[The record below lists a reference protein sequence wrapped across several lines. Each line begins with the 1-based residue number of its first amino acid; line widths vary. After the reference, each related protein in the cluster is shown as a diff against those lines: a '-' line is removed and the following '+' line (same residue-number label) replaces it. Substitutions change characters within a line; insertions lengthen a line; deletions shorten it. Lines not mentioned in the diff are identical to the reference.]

1 MTFGLSNILRLV
13 GVGVVGF
20 ILLTGCADR
29 NLTETAEVVTS
40 PQVVESNTEAPTA
53 RPSNNDLGTVDIG
66 DALEPEA
73 VESAM
78 ASAVGIENA
87 SVQSAPERLDNVVI
101 KTYFGTDRTFTE
113 GLPARESF
121 GTNRGPVLYGTADV
135 SIPRDH
141 RMGELEAPNWFER
154 MLFGEN
160 LDKHVVLTGTALKTR
175 RQFLDLIHEAAQ
187 ENGANSA
194 FVFIHGYNVSFEK
207 AARRTAQMAYDL
219 GFDGAPIFYSWPS
232 QGSLTGY
239 SADEETTILSQPD
252 VKAFLEDIGD
262 RLAGQNIHLIAHSM
276 GNRPVTGALKELYRE
291 QPDFRG
297 RFREIILAAPDINRE
312 IFVRDLAPYIVTPD
326 QPVTLYTSS
335 RDAALLASKKVHS
348 FARIGDARD
357 GVTPLPGFEIVDASN
372 VNTSLLNH
380 SYFADATSVLSDIF
394 KLLKN
399 GERASQ
405 RSGLT
410 GIDHADGVFWEINMP

>member
-1 MTFGLSNILRLV
+1 LRKSCS
-13 GVGVVGF
+13 F
-20 ILLTGCADR
+20 LLTGCADR

-194 FVFIHGYNVSFEK
+194 FVFIHG
-207 AARRTAQMAYDL
+207 
-219 GFDGAPIFYSWPS
+219 
-232 QGSLTGY
+232 
-239 SADEETTILSQPD
+239 
-252 VKAFLEDIGD
+252 D

-291 QPDFRG
+291 RPEFRG